1 MLVDQ
6 VKRKM
11 ERTTETLNHS
21 SKQWLHLQLQL
32 GEINILITPVN
43 HTLDTIMKQ
52 TSRTWT
58 YLPPGKNKLA
68 DESQEC
74 TWFCQHGQ
82 CQVLSA
88 NCSGH
93 ICTNIPPYN
102 FIMQTFLDMVPSRRV
117 RSPCQI
123 VLKFGFSSSSL
134 SSFYIYIH
142 IKYLGNAALLNMIV
156 FFKVNYSFLQT
167 RDFFPCRSYYMI
179 R

>member
-1 MLVDQ
+1 MLFALEVSIHGSGVEMLVDQ

-74 TWFCQHGQ
+74 TWFCSQGALTPDLGRSEVGLNHLKHGQ

-117 RSPCQI
+117 RCQVSI
-123 VLKFGFSSSSL
+123 
-134 SSFYIYIH
+134 
-142 IKYLGNAALLNMIV
+142 
-156 FFKVNYSFLQT
+156 
-167 RDFFPCRSYYMI
+167 
-179 R
+179 